1 MENRCDDQIYNTLAG
16 VGGIEMGDTITK
28 PNSFDIYDE
37 GLRLLTEHMGVLKA
51 ETFISVL
58 LREQFDYTRWHRSLV
73 DKTTKEQFRHWEFH
87 LVRLRPVNMK

>member
-1 MENRCDDQIYNTLAG
+1 MS
-16 VGGIEMGDTITK
+16 DTITK

-73 DKTTKEQFRHWEFH
+73 DKTTKEQFHKWAETSNKNNPYKGDPST
-87 LVRLRPVNMK
+87 VI